1 VTAENPQ
8 AKPFTLVR
16 VFPSGERVVASVHR
30 SVEAARRIGRELCQT
45 DVFTGQV
52 GAWVQIEG
60 AEGLCETWHLS
71 RRQSD
76 STLYL
81 RLIKGAP

>member
-1 VTAENPQ
+1 MTAENPQ

-45 DVFTGQV
+45 DLCTGQV
-52 GAWVQIEG
+52 GAWVQIE
-60 AEGLCETWHLS
+60 AEGRCETWHLS

-81 RLIKGAP
+81 RLVKGAP